1 MKKII
6 LSFLIMLFCINI
18 SQSQTTQE
26 YIPHGLTSSEIDVN
40 GATLSWRSYPNADF
54 WQLIYQAA
62 LADTPTILSLNDTV
76 AYLSELTPN
85 TRYMWKVRVVD
96 VDGDTSSWSGE
107 NYFYTLSDD
116 TLCPKVADMFLGT
129 MDNNFMSIQWLP
141 SEGTNTW
148 QIVCGD
154 VNSNP
159 DNYDVIPQTQ
169 NYEYNFNQEFIEGAQ
184 YQFALRTNCSGAFS
198 PWKYLYVKYLHQNS
212 VFQLPIQIDFEDN
225 DENQYIGSIN
235 AGENPWKITSAINN
249 GSFGSK
255 SLHVTNVNNYAC
267 NNNVSSVSYAY
278 VDFYIPEY
286 AESFYIDFS
295 YHTPSQLQNAGLKL
309 YLLPIGSA
317 ISVNNL
323 PDAQYQV
330 GENVYRGGNN
340 QWIRE
345 HIELPLHHIGTT
357 RRLLFVWYNTSQ
369 ASTSAAVAIDDI
381 YLTARYCAI
390 PENLQANYINATSAV
405 LTWDFAE
412 NQNVFNLQY
421 KKLEDTTWIELNSI
435 TPNHLLENLQPSTDY
450 EFRVQADCG
459 AEQSL
464 WSDVFVFT
472 TTTLVLPPENL
483 RVDSYSYNT
492 AKISWEDNLGAES
505 YQVETLL
512 TTNNTTSIQQTNLN
526 TIELPQLLPNS
537 IYQIKV
543 KTVAPTGDTSLSSDV
558 YLHTL
563 CYPTEEFPYFVEDT
577 ISFSTQTSFCNFDDC
592 WRVEADTLFSP
603 LFNINS
609 LSNPYLTFDYS
620 SLQFISSQL
629 FVSIDGGTMEEIDFN
644 IANGYNQLSLLG
656 YQGNETIR
664 FAIQSQMYNNEEQN
678 YTINNFSIKDTCLS
692 PNGVTVN
699 QITYFSARIEWQTID
714 NITQYDLKII
724 NTQNSDTL
732 SFNNVESGFVVEDLI
747 PMQEYKVI
755 LYSTCGLQQALNFV
769 EEYFTTTSQSETCLM
784 PQNFECQHFQVKGD
798 ETIVCTWDEVED
810 NPYIQWEIQYKE
822 RLAVNYTSAIVSLYP
837 RFTLRNLEMGS
848 QWDFRVR
855 AICSVG
861 DTSSWTP
868 VVQVTVG
875 EQSLQANQ
883 YSGKTVKIYPNPT
896 DSILYIETEA
906 IELKDAQMID
916 SYGRVIRAWDI
927 LPREIDVTTM
937 EAGTYVLKFL
947 MDNQP
952 VTRKITIQ

>member
-1 MKKII
+1 MEIG
-6 LSFLIMLFCINI
+6 INDLDFDEFDET
-18 SQSQTTQE
+18 TTQDIIE
-26 YIPHGLTSSEIDVN
+26 TEDDTPVNEEPVETPIEEPISEKPVEGNVLYEFLKSKGIQDVSKIKYENEEGEEEEVSWDTLESKEQLAILNQLTSSESDLDASEIELINAIRNSKMTPSEYLDYNVQAGVQRYIQNNTEQGSNYEIDQ
-40 GATLSWRSYPNADF
+40 F
-54 WQLIYQAA
+54 
-62 LADTPTILSLNDTV
+62 
-76 AYLSELTPN
+76 
-85 TRYMWKVRVVD
+85 
-96 VDGDTSSWSGE
+96 
-107 NYFYTLSDD
+107 SDD
-116 TLCPKVADMFLGT
+116 EIFL
-129 MDNNFMSIQWLP
+129 MDLLARIGQDNITQEEALELLDKTKTNGELFKKQVNAIR
-141 SEGTNTW
+141 SE
-148 QIVCGD
+148 
-154 VNSNP
+154 
-159 DNYDVIPQTQ
+159 
-169 NYEYNFNQEFIEGAQ
+169 
-184 YQFALRTNCSGAFS
+184 
-198 PWKYLYVKYLHQNS
+198 
-212 VFQLPIQIDFEDN
+212 
-225 DENQYIGSIN
+225 
-235 AGENPWKITSAINN
+235 
-249 GSFGSK
+249 
-255 SLHVTNVNNYAC
+255 
-267 NNNVSSVSYAY
+267 
-278 VDFYIPEY
+278 
-286 AESFYIDFS
+286 
-295 YHTPSQLQNAGLKL
+295 
-309 YLLPIGSA
+309 
-317 ISVNNL
+317 
-323 PDAQYQV
+323 
-330 GENVYRGGNN
+330 
-340 QWIRE
+340 
-345 HIELPLHHIGTT
+345 
-357 RRLLFVWYNTSQ
+357 
-369 ASTSAAVAIDDI
+369 
-381 YLTARYCAI
+381 
-390 PENLQANYINATSAV
+390 
-405 LTWDFAE
+405 
-412 NQNVFNLQY
+412 Y
-421 KKLEDTTWIELNSI
+421 KKLEETTWIELNSI

-906 IELKDAQMID
+906 IELKEAQMID